1 LYPMTTE
8 QNRARKMLNF
18 GHDVSVSAKPSFR
31 IIRFSTFELNLQT
44 GELHQQGRKLKL
56 QEQSFQVLAA
66 LLERPGEIVTREE
79 LRSRLWSVDTFVD
92 FDHSLN
98 AAIKRLRDALGES
111 PEAPIFIETLARRG
125 YRFIAPVNL
134 CSAPSGIRIANAP
147 EQSKSSFLRHWVTN
161 AGGGILESPLFR
173 ETLPQVRRLRLVY
186 GVVLLLILI
195 AVAIGGWLLSRR
207 VPRVTTSTQL
217 SFSGLIHAP
226 GGYNDEVYS
235 TLATDGTRIYSS
247 ASTKEGPSRLG
258 YVSTAGGE
266 QVSMTVPL
274 ERPQLRHI
282 SPDGSMLLA
291 YASSPGESES
301 HLWLVPT
308 AGGGPRRLGNIDGQ
322 DGAWSP
328 DGREIIYAN
337 EQDLYVARSDGSDA
351 RKIATTPGKAFWLRW
366 SPDATRIRFTLV
378 DSKTA
383 SRTLW
388 QCRADGTDLHR
399 LPLSWDKQP
408 QECCGE
414 WTPDGTYFFFRAA
427 RDNSLDIWL
436 IRDTKYLEGTYK
448 PTRLTSGALGAVA
461 AISSRDG
468 KRLFAVEGR
477 NMSETFKY
485 DLRTRKLMP
494 FLPGSSVCCVSTSP
508 DGRWIAYNEVRGA
521 ETILWRSKPDGSE
534 RVQLSSPPIHGG
546 WPTWSPDGK
555 YIASFSKAQD
565 GSWRIYVFPASG
577 GSPRDPLPKERNVVD
592 PEWSP
597 DGHSLMF
604 GRPPTYWVESSTRT
618 AISILNMD
626 TDQITTLPQSEGLFS
641 PRWSPNGRYVAAMP
655 LSQRKLMLFDF
666 ATQSW
671 TELAHGTNQNPK
683 SFDNPRWSPEG
694 EYLYANEEAKGVLI
708 RVDTKTRK
716 LEEIADSKT
725 IEPTSQ
731 GCEFFNLAG
740 KGAIWIGCGRLSS
753 NIYALD
759 LDLP

>member
-1 LYPMTTE
+1 
-8 QNRARKMLNF
+8 
-18 GHDVSVSAKPSFR
+18 VSSPSPPD
-31 IIRFSTFELNLQT
+31 STFCFGEFAADLRA
-44 GELHQQGRKLKL
+44 GELYRNGSKIKL
-56 QEQSFQVLAA
+56 QGQPFEILTV
-66 LLERPGEIVTREE
+66 LLERPGRMVTREE
-79 LRSRLWSVDTFVD
+79 LHRRLWPADTFVD
-92 FDHSLN
+92 FEHGLN
-98 AAIKRLRDALGES
+98 AAVNRLRETLGDSAEE
-111 PEAPIFIETLARRG
+111 PRFIETIPRRG
-125 YRFIAPVNL
+125 YKFIAPVDRA
-134 CSAPSGIRIANAP
+134 SAPGTV
-147 EQSKSSFLRHWVTN
+147 SSS
-161 AGGGILESPLFR
+161 I
-173 ETLPQVRRLRLVY
+173 TLPRVRRFRLLY

-195 AVAIGGWLLSRR
+195 TVAIGWWLLSRR

-217 SFSGLIHAP
+217 SFSGRIHAP
-226 GGYNDEVYS
+226 LTDTGEVLYS

-337 EQDLYVARSDGSDA
+337 GQDLYVARSDGSDA

-366 SPDATRIRFTLV
+366 SPDATRIRFTLA

-383 SRTLW
+383 SQTLW

-414 WTPDGTYFFFRAA
+414 WTPEGHYFFFRAA
-427 RDNSLDIWL
+427 RDNSSDIWL

-448 PTRLTSGALGAVA
+448 PTRLTSGGLGAVV

-468 KRLFAVEGR
+468 KRLFAIEGQ

-508 DGRWIAYNEVRGA
+508 DGHWIAYDEVRGA

-534 RVQLSSPPIHGG
+534 RVQLGSPPIHGG

-565 GSWRIYVFPASG
+565 ESWKIYVFPASG
-577 GSPRDPLPKERNVVD
+577 GLPRDPLPKERNVVD

-604 GRPPTYWVESSTRT
+604 GRPPTYWVDSSTRT
-618 AISILNMD
+618 AISILNID
-626 TDQITTLPQSEGLFS
+626 TDRITTLPQSEGLFS

-655 LSQRKLMLFDF
+655 LSQKKLMLFDF

-683 SFDNPRWSPEG
+683 FFDTPRWSPDG
-694 EYLYANEEAKGVLI
+694 EYLYVNEVVKRVLI

-716 LEEIADSKT
+716 LEKIVDFKT
-725 IEPTSQ
+725 IEPTSE
-731 GCEFFNLAG
+731 GCDFFNLAG
-740 KGAIWIGCGRLSS
+740 EGAIWIGCGRLSS